1 MTDAAFTI
9 PSTTPLGSTV
19 CYNITITGD
28 YDQEVT
34 EMFPV
39 TVSTVNSLD
48 QILGAD
54 TVTVTIVKDNDGE
67 RYCLQNIE
75 MEVLSL
81 SGATLLATTYC
92 IQCN

>member
-9 PSTTPLGSTV
+9 PSTTALGSTV

-28 YDQEVT
+28 DVQET
-34 EMFPV
+34 NEMFTV
-39 TVSTVNSLD
+39 TVSTINSLD
-48 QILGAD
+48 QIIGAD
-54 TVTVTIVKDNDGE
+54 TVNVTIVKDNDGE

-81 SGATLLATTYC
+81 SRATLLATTYC